1 MMQFQQNQ
9 SVILLIGNDLNILEN
24 MIYALEAAGNKIIT
38 ACDGCEGFLQ
48 AQRKHPDLTVSQM
61 SLDDVSGVELCRL
74 IRSDED
80 LCATPFVLMGETLV
94 DGGDAAEIFLADAD
108 DYLSPFHDAN
118 YLAAKVDWLIKR
130 KRSDE
135 NLRQYYKILRR
146 RQVHIT
152 EIIKET
158 SDLMRSFNDEPECT
172 PFSEFSAS
180 ETEKLFGKKIELGIN
195 MVDSLAHLLEE
206 QVNAL
211 EICER
216 TQKGEELSILP
227 ELCGEKYEYDYY
239 EIIS

>member
-1 MMQFQQNQ
+1 MQFQQNQ
-9 SVILLIGNDLNILEN
+9 SAILLIGNNLNILEN
-24 MIYALEAAGNKIIT
+24 VIFALEEAGNKVTT
-38 ACDGCEGFLQ
+38 AFDGCEGFLL
-48 AQRKHPDLTVSQM
+48 AQHERPDLIVSQM
-61 SLDDVSGVELCRL
+61 SLNDVSGVELCRL

-80 LCATPFVLMGETLV
+80 LCATPFVLIGEPLE
-94 DGGDAAEIFLADAD
+94 DGVDAAEILLAGAD
-108 DYLSPFHDAN
+108 DYLSPFHDAK

-158 SDLMRSFNDEPECT
+158 SDLMRSFNDELELT
-172 PFSEFSAS
+172 AFDEFCAQ

-216 TQKGEELSILP
+216 TQKGEEFGVLP
-227 ELCGEKYEYDYY
+227 ESCGEKHEYDYY